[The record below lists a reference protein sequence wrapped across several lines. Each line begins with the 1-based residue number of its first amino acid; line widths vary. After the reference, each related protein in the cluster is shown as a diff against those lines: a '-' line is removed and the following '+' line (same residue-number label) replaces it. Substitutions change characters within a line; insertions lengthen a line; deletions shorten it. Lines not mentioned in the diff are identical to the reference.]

1 MDREKLEEEEES
13 FFSLS
18 RVLCAVIGELKKLT
32 LRTCSSS
39 SPFFFP
45 QKIRNLCPTSAGQ
58 QVTDAQEL
66 EDNLRLFL
74 PKLQIVTYEET
85 RLFFFFDTWQVARWL
100 FPFRL
105 NPNQFF

>member
-1 MDREKLEEEEES
+1 MDREKFEEEEES

-45 QKIRNLCPTSAGQ
+45 QKFETCVQR
-58 QVTDAQEL
+58 
-66 EDNLRLFL
+66 RLGS
-74 PKLQIVTYEET
+74 K
-85 RLFFFFDTWQVARWL
+85 
-100 FPFRL
+100 
-105 NPNQFF
+105 